1 MDILSILGLILI
13 GFIYGLAIGINI
25 SDKERKCK

>member
-13 GFIYGLAIGINI
+13 GFIYGLATGINI
-25 SDKERKCK
+25 SNKED

>member
-13 GFIYGLAIGINI
+13 GFIYGVAIGVNV
-25 SDKERKCK
+25 SEKGK

>member
-25 SDKERKCK
+25 SNKEY